1 MALNHISR
9 RDLLRRAAVGVTL
22 TGVVPSL
29 VEASSGGILT
39 DDRFDHAEGRLHA
52 PITLTSNCNAYGPS
66 ERVNAAIRAATRVA
80 NLDPEK
86 EGELARD
93 RIASQ
98 HRVRRDE
105 VVLAGGSSRILRM
118 AVSAF
123 VTPGKTLITAAPTF
137 EVVSRYARSMNR
149 EVVSIPLKNDYSHD
163 LDVMLECCDS
173 STGLVY
179 ICNPNNPTGSLT
191 HRRHLESFIAK
202 LPATTRV
209 IIDEAYHHYVDDTS
223 DYRSFIDHP
232 IDDDRVIVTRSFSK
246 IYGLAPLRIGYAVAS
261 RDVAAMLE
269 AHRTSEGVSAITL
282 KAAVAALADGDYV
295 RVSRSRNAD
304 DRQEFFNQ
312 ANARMVR
319 WIDSQ
324 TNFVMLNADRPAEEF
339 VAHFERNRVLLS
351 RPYMHFPKYVR
362 VSLGPPAEMHEFWR
376 VWELMPGGGHHH

>member
-1 MALNHISR
+1 MALKHISR
-9 RDLLRRAAVGVTL
+9 RDLLRRAAVGVAL
-22 TGVVPSL
+22 TGVVPS
-29 VEASSGGILT
+29 VVDGSSHGGIT
-39 DDRFDHAEGRLHA
+39 ENRIDNPEGPLRA
-52 PITLTSNCNAYGPS
+52 PIQLTSNCNAYGPS
-66 ERVNAAIRAATRVA
+66 ERVNAAIRAAMRDA

-98 HRVRRDE
+98 YRVRRDE

-123 VTPGKTLITAAPTF
+123 VTPGKTLITAEPTF
-137 EVVSRYARSMNR
+137 EVVSRYAKSINR
-149 EVVSIPLKNDYSHD
+149 EVVSVPLRMGYSHD
-163 LDVMLECCDS
+163 LDAMLDRCDS

-191 HRRHLESFIAK
+191 HRRDLESFIAK

-209 IIDEAYHHYVDDTS
+209 VIDEAYHHYVDDTS

-246 IYGLAPLRIGYAVAS
+246 IYGVAPLRIGYAVAS
-261 RDVAAMLE
+261 RDVAAMLA
-269 AHRTSEGVSAITL
+269 AHRTSEGVNAVTL

-295 RVSRSRNAD
+295 RLSRIRNAD

-324 TNFVMLNADRPAEEF
+324 TNFVMLNADRPGEEV
-339 VAHFERNRVLLS
+339 VAHFERNGVLLS
-351 RPYMHFPKYVR
+351 RPYVHFPTHVR
-362 VSLGPPAEMHEFWR
+362 VSLGTPAEMQEFWR

>member
-1 MALNHISR
+1 MALKHISR
-9 RDLLRRAAVGVTL
+9 RDLLRRAAVGVAL
-22 TGVVPSL
+22 TGVVPS
-29 VEASSGGILT
+29 VVDGSSHSGVT
-39 DDRFDHAEGRLHA
+39 ENRFDNPDGQLHA
-52 PITLTSNCNAYGPS
+52 SIQLTSNCNAYGPS
-66 ERVNAAIRAATRVA
+66 ERVNAAIRAATRAA

-86 EGELARD
+86 EIELARD

-98 HRVRRDE
+98 HQVRRDE

-123 VTPGKTLITAAPTF
+123 VTPGKTLITAEPTF
-137 EVVSRYARSMNR
+137 EVASRYAKSMNR
-149 EVVSIPLKNDYSHD
+149 DVMSIPLRPGYSHD
-163 LDVMLECCDS
+163 LDAMLDRCDS

-191 HRRHLESFIAK
+191 HRRELESFIAK

-209 IIDEAYHHYVDDTS
+209 LIDEAYHHYVDDTS
-223 DYRSFIDHP
+223 DYQSFIDHP

-246 IYGLAPLRIGYAVAS
+246 IYGLTPLRIGYAVAM

-269 AHRTSEGVSAITL
+269 AHRTSEGVSAITV
-282 KAAVAALADGDYV
+282 KAAVAALTDGDYV
-295 RVSRSRNAD
+295 RVSRMRNAD

-324 TNFVMLNADRPAEEF
+324 TNFVMLNADRPAEEV

-351 RPYMHFPKYVR
+351 RPYVHFPKYVR
-362 VSLGPPAEMHEFWR
+362 VSLGTPAQMHEFWR

>member
-1 MALNHISR
+1 MALKHMSR
-9 RDLLRRAAVGVTL
+9 RDLFRGAAVGVAL

-29 VEASSGGILT
+29 VEASSGGLVAYG
-39 DDRFDHAEGRLHA
+39 RFDNPEGQLHT
-52 PITLTSNCNAYGPS
+52 PITLTSNCNAYGAS
-66 ERVNAAIRAATRVA
+66 ERVNSAIRAANRAA

-86 EGELARD
+86 ESQLARE
-93 RIASQ
+93 RIASE
-98 HRVRRDE
+98 HGVRRDE
-105 VVLAGGSSRILRM
+105 VVLAGGSARILRM

-123 VTPGKTLITAAPTF
+123 VSPGKTLITAEPTF
-137 EVVSRYARSMNR
+137 EVVSRYARSINR
-149 EVVSIPLKNDYSHD
+149 DVVSIPLRPGYSHD
-163 LDVMLECCDS
+163 LDAMLARCDS

-191 HRRHLESFIAK
+191 HRRDLESFMTR

-232 IDDDRVIVTRSFSK
+232 IDDPRVIVTRSFSK

-269 AHRTSEGVSAITL
+269 AHRMSEGVSAITVR
-282 KAAVAALADGDYV
+282 AAVAALADGDYV
-295 RVSRSRNAD
+295 RVSRMRNTD

-324 TNFVMLNADRPAEEF
+324 TNFVMLDADRPAEEV

-351 RPYMHFPKYVR
+351 RPYVHFPKHVR
-362 VSLGPPAEMHEFWR
+362 VSLGTPAEMHEFWR

>member
-1 MALNHISR
+1 MALKHISR
-9 RDLLRRAAVGVTL
+9 RDLLRRAAVGVAL
-22 TGVVPSL
+22 TGVVPS
-29 VEASSGGILT
+29 VVDGSSHSGVT
-39 DDRFDHAEGRLHA
+39 ENRFDNPDGPLHA
-52 PITLTSNCNAYGPS
+52 SIQLTSNCNAYGPS
-66 ERVNAAIRAATRVA
+66 ERVNAAIRAATRAA

-86 EGELARD
+86 EIELARD

-98 HRVRRDE
+98 HQVRRDE

-123 VTPGKTLITAAPTF
+123 VTPGKTLITAEPTF
-137 EVVSRYARSMNR
+137 EVASRYAKSMNR
-149 EVVSIPLKNDYSHD
+149 DVMSIPLRPGYSHD
-163 LDVMLECCDS
+163 LDAMLDRCDS

-191 HRRHLESFIAK
+191 HRRDLESFIAK

-209 IIDEAYHHYVDDTS
+209 LIDEAYHHYVDDTS

-261 RDVAAMLE
+261 RDVATMLE
-269 AHRTSEGVSAITL
+269 AHRTSEEVSAITV
-282 KAAVAALADGDYV
+282 KAAVAALTDGDYV
-295 RVSRSRNAD
+295 RVSRMRNAD

-324 TNFVMLNADRPAEEF
+324 TNFVMLNADRPAEEV

-351 RPYMHFPKYVR
+351 RPYVHFPKYVR
-362 VSLGPPAEMHEFWR
+362 VSLGTPAEMHEFWR